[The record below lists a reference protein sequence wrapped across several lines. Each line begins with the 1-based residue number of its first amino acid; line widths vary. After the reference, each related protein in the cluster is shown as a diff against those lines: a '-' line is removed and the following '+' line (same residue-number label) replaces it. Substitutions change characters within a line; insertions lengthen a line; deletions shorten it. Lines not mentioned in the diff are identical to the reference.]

1 LHLTRS
7 GRDPGRLAM
16 EPPPAPP
23 SDAEFAAA
31 MATLGPFERR
41 PGIAVGVS
49 GGPDSMA
56 LALLLKAWVEARHG
70 RLLAL
75 VVDHCLRA
83 GSTAEAAAVAK
94 ALDALGIEAQIL
106 TRSGPLPRSAVQ
118 AAARAARYALLEQA
132 TAAAGFLHLAVA
144 HHARDQLETVAL
156 RRASS
161 SGPRGLA
168 GMPAIR
174 ELDRVRLIR
183 PLLGIAPERLKTLL
197 RERGVGWLDDPA
209 NRDPRFWRGRF
220 RSAQPPEDDGAAGT
234 VVAAR
239 RQALDREIA
248 AWLARH
254 ARPHHCGF
262 IAVPLAALV
271 GTADDLLPALLAR
284 LVTATAGAV
293 WPPGRAKLER
303 LVDWLRA
310 GTTRRMVLGGVM
322 VERGAAGMVRFS
334 REPRAVAGPAPLGPG
349 GMLWDGRFSITWPEA
364 PDRVVVDAAGP
375 GWRGRLS
382 REPAHRSAALA
393 LAAVPASVLAT
404 LPLVSV
410 DGRAVALGPSRLGYG
425 AEGLRIRFRPQ
436 SRYADLPFGQS
447 GSTSVA

>member
-75 VVDHCLRA
+75 VVDHRLRA

-94 ALDALGIEAQIL
+94 ALDALGIEAQVL

-118 AAARAARYALLEQA
+118 AEARQARYALLEQA

-144 HHARDQLETVAL
+144 HHARDQMETVAL
-156 RRASS
+156 RRGAG

-168 GMPAIR
+168 GMAAIR

-183 PLLGIAPERLKTLL
+183 PLLGIAPERLKALL
-197 RERGVGWLDDPA
+197 RERGVAWNDDPA

-220 RSAQPPEDDGAAGT
+220 RATACSDDEAAEGAVA
-234 VVAAR
+234 AAR

-254 ARPHHCGF
+254 ARPHPCGF

-271 GTADDLLPALLAR
+271 GTTDDLLPALLAR
-284 LVTATAGAV
+284 LLTATAGAV

-364 PDRVVVDAAGP
+364 PGPVLVAAAGP

-382 REPAHRSAALA
+382 REPAYRSAALA
-393 LAAVPASVLAT
+393 LAAVPAVVLET
-404 LPLVSV
+404 LPLVSA
-410 DGRAVALGPSRLGYG
+410 DGQAVALGPCHLGYG
-425 AEGLRIRFRPQ
+425 AEGLSIRFRPQ
-436 SRYADLPFGQS
+436 TRYADLPFGQS